1 MQKRFKTVSMMLFLM
16 GTLSGTAAASPSLAG
31 ADDVRITQQTE
42 TATGVVKDALGE
54 TIIGASVVVKGT
66 TNGTITDFDGNFS
79 IPGVKKGDIIQISFV
94 GYQTQEIAWDG
105 KPLNI
110 TLKDDTQAL
119 EEVVVVGFGSQKKA
133 NLTGSV
139 AQVKMDEVL
148 GDRPITNV
156 KSALQGS
163 IPGLMVTGGASPGE
177 SKTFNIRGTVSINGM
192 SPLVLIDNVE
202 GDIDLVNP
210 EDIESISVLKDA
222 ASSAIYGARAA
233 AGVILVTT
241 KKAKRGE
248 RFSLNYNNNFG
259 FQSSINRPEQASLL
273 EFIRAY
279 QAAGISDTYYAGGGS
294 VTRWAELVQQ
304 YQQNPNA
311 LQTIGDGI
319 YQEDNKVYFLNEKDV
334 YKAFQETSF
343 MHTHNVSAQGGTDKL
358 RYRVGLG
365 YSKEDGPLIT
375 SRDSYTRKNISSYI
389 SSDITSWFTQEV
401 DIRYTIAD
409 RSTPGSAGSGGG
421 LYRLNEIS
429 FSPQGMI
436 PASLISGSD
445 VDLPANTPANNIIYS
460 NPTLTDTDNARI
472 YLRSVFKPLK
482 GLEIVGEYTYDR
494 KNQQQSRYTNK
505 WAYTTE
511 ELGTLYSTEHDN
523 YYKYEGHSDYNAFNL
538 YGTYSFSLN
547 DKHNF
552 KFMAGFNQERMQ
564 SSSFQATSYDQIAPS
579 APTIGGNVGELSAN
593 NAYSDYSIRGGF
605 FRFNYNYMDKYL
617 FEANGRYDGSSKFP
631 KDDRFGFFPSF
642 SAGWN
647 IARESWMEKTQDWLG
662 ELKLRASWGQIGNQ
676 NIANYAYFPSMAAYE
691 TTSWLKDGE
700 KVTYIS
706 APGLVSSSFTWE
718 VVETLD
724 FGIDASLFN
733 NRLKASFD
741 WYQRDTRDMLIAGM
755 QLPAV
760 VGTSAPT
767 RNAADMR
774 TRGWE
779 LSMSWRDQIGDWGYN
794 VGFNIYDHKSEITKY
809 DLNQEKLLSGS
820 YYEGKVLGEIWGYES
835 AGSYYTIDD
844 FDAPGSWKLK
854 EGITSIRG
862 TAVRPG
868 DEKFVNLLDDVGE
881 NEINSGLGTVESPGD
896 QKIIGNSTARYN
908 FGINLGVNYKGFALS
923 AILQGTAKRDIAAS
937 SLGNAA
943 LYPFR
948 GEGKGYLPVF
958 YNQTDYWEPTGSQN
972 GQYTEND
979 YEYWVAK
986 NPDAELFRIYG
997 QMQNAGSNMR
1007 TSTKNLQNGAYM
1019 RIKNVTLS
1027 YTFPKEIVNKWYLSS
1042 LKLFVSAEN
1051 LATFTSLP
1059 KGYDPERLS
1068 WGYPFYRTLSFGL
1081 NVTL

>member
-16 GTLSGTAAASPSLAG
+16 GAISGTAYAAPSLAA
-31 ADDVRITQQTE
+31 ADDVKITQQSNTCN
-42 TATGVVKDALGE
+42 GVVKDALGE
-54 TIIGASVVVKGT
+54 AIIGASVVVKGT

-79 IPGVKKGDIIQISFV
+79 IPGVKSGDIIVISFV
-94 GYQTQEIAWDG
+94 GYQTQEITWTG
-105 KPLNI
+105 KPLNV

-119 EEVVVVGFGSQKKA
+119 EEVVVVGFGSQKKT

-148 GDRPITNV
+148 GDRPVTNV
-156 KSALQGS
+156 KNALQGS
-163 IPGLMVTGGASPGE
+163 IPGLMVSGGSSPGE

-202 GDIDLVNP
+202 GNIDLVNP

-241 KKAKRGE
+241 KKAKLNE

-259 FQSSINRPEQASLL
+259 FQTSINSPKQASLQEYL
-273 EFIRAY
+273 RAY
-279 QAAGISDTYYAGGGS
+279 KAAGIGDTYYANS
-294 VTRWAELVQQ
+294 ANINRWVELLDQ
-304 YQQNPNA
+304 YQKNPSS
-311 LQTIGDGI
+311 LEILGDGI
-319 YQEDNKVYFLNEKDV
+319 YTENGADYFLNDKDI
-334 YKAFQETSF
+334 YKEFQETSF
-343 MHTHNVSAQGGTDKL
+343 MHTHNVSAQGGTEKL
-358 RYRVGLG
+358 RYRIGLG
-365 YSKEDGPLIT
+365 YSKEDGPLVY
-375 SRDSYTRKNISSYI
+375 SKDSYTRKNISSYI
-389 SSDITSWFTQEV
+389 SSDITKWFTQEV

-409 RSTPGSAGSGGG
+409 RSTPNAASTGGG
-421 LYRLNEIS
+421 LYRTNEVS
-429 FSPQGMI
+429 FSAQGMI
-436 PASLISGSD
+436 PASLIPDSD
-445 VDLPANTPANNIIYS
+445 VDLPSNTPANNILYS

-494 KNQQQSRYTNK
+494 KNDQQSLYANK
-505 WAYTTE
+505 WAYTSE
-511 ELGTLYSTEHDN
+511 DFGTLYSTEHDY
-523 YYKYEGHSDYNAFNL
+523 YYKYEGHSDYNALNI
-538 YGTYSFSLN
+538 YGTYNLTLK
-547 DKHNF
+547 DDHNF
-552 KFMAGFNQERMQ
+552 KFMAGFNQERKQ
-564 SSSFQATSYDQIAPS
+564 SSSLNAYSYDQIAPS
-579 APTIGGNVGELSAN
+579 APTVGGNVGELTATNS
-593 NAYSDYSIRGGF
+593 YSDYSIRGGF

-647 IARESWMEKTQDWLG
+647 IARESWMEKSQNWLG

-676 NIANYAYFPSMAAYE
+676 NISNYAYFPSMAAYE
-691 TTSWLKDGE
+691 TTSWLKNGE

-724 FGIDASLFN
+724 FGLDASLFN

-741 WYQRDTRDMLIAGM
+741 WYQRDTRDMLIAGI
-755 QLPAV
+755 QLPSV

-779 LSMSWRDQIGDWGYN
+779 IAMSWRDQIGDWGYN
-794 VGFNIYDHKSEITKY
+794 IGFNLYDYTSEITKY
-809 DLNQEKLLSGS
+809 DLNQEKLLSEA
-820 YYEGKVLGEIWGYES
+820 YYEGKTLGEIWGYVS
-835 AGSYYTIDD
+835 DGGYYSIDD
-844 FDAPGSWKLK
+844 FDAAGSWKLNQ
-854 EGITSIRG
+854 GVTSIRG

-868 DEKFVNLLDDVGE
+868 DEKFVNLRDDVGE
-881 NEINSGLGTVESPGD
+881 NEINNGLNTVESPGD
-896 QKIIGNSTARYN
+896 QKVIGNSTARYN

-923 AILQGTAKRDIAAS
+923 AILQGTAKRDVTLS
-937 SLGNAA
+937 GAA

-958 YNQTDYWEPTGSQN
+958 YNQTNYWEPMGDQD
-972 GQYTEND
+972 GKYTTND

-986 NPDAELFRIYG
+986 NPNADLFRIYG
-997 QMQNAGSNMR
+997 QMSNAGSNMR
-1007 TSTKNLQNGAYM
+1007 TSTKYLQNGAYM

-1027 YTFPKEIVNKWYLSS
+1027 YTFPKEMVSKWYLSS

-1059 KGYDPERLS
+1059 KGYDPERLN
-1068 WGYPFYRTLSFGL
+1068 WGYPFYRTVSFGL